1 MVRATGSVF
10 TLVPRRRLIGLS
22 FGGMHSARRGRGSDV
37 AGSRPYRPGDDVH
50 AIDWPASARL
60 SSATGNDEFI
70 VRESYAEEAPR
81 VVVLLDH
88 RPSMALY
95 PPDLPW
101 LAKPAATSLAAHL
114 VLDSAIA
121 SRGYLGY
128 LDLADGEP
136 SWSPPRSQRDLP
148 ELREARPFTAPD
160 DVLDR
165 AFTYLSIH
173 RRAMPAGSFV
183 FVFSDF
189 LVAPPDG
196 VWVDALEHRWDV
208 IPVVIQDPVWEQ
220 SFPDVAGIV
229 VPVADAASGRVSYVR
244 LTRREV
250 AERREA
256 NERRF
261 ESLLRRFDALDLQPV
276 VLSSADPGSVLSA
289 FLTWSEWRKALKGR
303 PW

>member
-1 MVRATGSVF
+1 MRAAGSVF

-37 AGSRPYRPGDDVH
+37 AGSRPYLPGDDVH

-60 SSATGNDEFI
+60 SSASGTDEFV

-81 VVVLLDH
+81 VVVVCDH

-95 PPDLPW
+95 PPELPF
-101 LAKPAATSLAAHL
+101 LAKPTAMSLAAHL

-148 ELREARPFTAPD
+148 ELREERPFKAPED
-160 DVLDR
+160 ALER
-165 AFTYLSIH
+165 SLSYLAIH
-173 RRAMPAGSFV
+173 RRALPAGSFL

-189 LVAPPDG
+189 LASPPDR
-196 VWVDALEHRWDV
+196 VWIDAFEHRWDV
-208 IPVVIQDPVWEQ
+208 VPVVIQDPVWEQ
-220 SFPDVAGIV
+220 SFPDVAGVV
-229 VPVADAASGRVSYVR
+229 VPFADAATGRVSHVR

-250 AERREA
+250 VERREA

-276 VLSSADPGSVLSA
+276 VLSSADPADVFAA
-289 FLTWSEWRKALKGR
+289 FLTWSEWRRSLKGR

>member
-1 MVRATGSVF
+1 MRAAGSVF

-37 AGSRPYRPGDDVH
+37 AGSRPYLPGDDVH

-60 SSATGNDEFI
+60 SSATGTDDFV

-81 VVVLLDH
+81 VVVVCDH

-95 PPDLPW
+95 PPELPF
-101 LAKPAATSLAAHL
+101 LPKPKAMSLAAHL

-128 LDLADGEP
+128 LDLAGGEP
-136 SWSPPRSQRDLP
+136 LWSPPRSQRDLP
-148 ELREARPFTAPD
+148 ELREERPFAAPD
-160 DVLDR
+160 DVLER
-165 AFTYLSIH
+165 SLEHLALH
-173 RRAMPAGSFV
+173 RRALPAGSFV
-183 FVFSDF
+183 FVFSDY
-189 LVAPPDG
+189 LSPPPDRA
-196 VWVDALEHRWDV
+196 WVDALEHRWDV
-208 IPVVIQDPVWEQ
+208 VPVVIQDPVWEQ
-220 SFPDVAGIV
+220 SFPDVAGVV
-229 VPVADAASGRVSYVR
+229 VPLADAATGRVSHVR
-244 LTRREV
+244 LTQREV
-250 AERREA
+250 DTRREA

-276 VLSSADPGSVLSA
+276 VLSSADPAEAFNA
-289 FLTWSEWRKALKGR
+289 FLTWSEWRRALKGR

>member
-1 MVRATGSVF
+1 VPGPASVF

-37 AGSRPYRPGDDVH
+37 AGSRPYQPGDDIH

-60 SSATGNDEFI
+60 SSARGSDEFV

-81 VVVLLDH
+81 VVVVIDH

-95 PPDLPW
+95 EPPLPW
-101 LAKPAATSLAAHL
+101 LSKPAAMSLAAHL

-121 SRGYLGY
+121 TRGYLGY
-128 LDLADGEP
+128 LDFAEGEAR
-136 SWSPPRSQRDLP
+136 WSPPRSQRDLP
-148 ELREARPFTAPD
+148 ELREERPFTAPD
-160 DVLDR
+160 DVLER
-165 AFTYLSIH
+165 SFEYLAIH
-173 RRAMPAGSFV
+173 RRALPAGAFV

-189 LVAPPDG
+189 LVSPPDR
-196 VWVDALEHRWDV
+196 VWIDALEHRWDIV
-208 IPVVIQDPVWEQ
+208 PVVIQDPVWEQ

-229 VPVADAASGRVSYVR
+229 VPLADPATGRVSYVR
-244 LTRREV
+244 LSRREV
-250 AERREA
+250 DERREA

-261 ESLLRRFDALDLQPV
+261 ESLLRALEGLDLQPV
-276 VLSSADPGSVLSA
+276 VLSSADAGEMLSA
-289 FLTWSEWRKALKGR
+289 FLAWSEWRQALKGR